1 MPAHEVSN
9 GDEIRM
15 SDLDKIQRFTFD
27 NTDIRGEIVGLHKSL
42 QDVLNKHDYPA
53 KLKVELGKLMAAS
66 ALLSATLKYE
76 GRLCLQVRLQG
87 NVSLIQ
93 AETTNEGE
101 LRAIARYDENAQI
114 DDIELQG
121 GQLVIT
127 LEPAVGK
134 PYQGVVPLD
143 SNNLNEAL
151 EFYFEQSEQLGSRF
165 WLFCNEEVAGGFM
178 LQQLPATQT
187 SDEDAWDRLAHLA
200 STLKEEELLQLNNET
215 ILHRLYHEE
224 QIRIYPQDDLKFAC
238 TCSKK
243 RIGNALLQVGFEELQ
258 DILAEQGKIAIDC
271 QFCLQHYSFNSEQVA
286 ELFPEKKLH

>member
-9 GDEIRM
+9 GDEYIM

-53 KLKVELGKLMAAS
+53 KLKAELGKLMAAS

-93 AETTNEGE
+93 AETTNNGE
-101 LRAIARYDENAQI
+101 LRAIARYDENAAI
-114 DDIELQG
+114 DDIALQG

-224 QIRIYPQDDLKFAC
+224 QIRIYPQDDVRFAC

>member
-1 MPAHEVSN
+1 
-9 GDEIRM
+9 
-15 SDLDKIQRFTFD
+15 
-27 NTDIRGEIVGLHKSL
+27 
-42 QDVLNKHDYPA
+42 
-53 KLKVELGKLMAAS
+53 MAAS

-87 NVSLIQ
+87 SVSLIQ
-93 AETTNEGE
+93 AETTNNGE
-101 LRAIARYDENAQI
+101 LRAIARYDENAEI

-224 QIRIYPQDDLKFAC
+224 QIRIYPQDDVKFAC